1 MRFTKGL
8 IFLFP
13 AAALLG
19 AFSACKKVGLDEA
32 DVAGHSA
39 EYAFPLMNTTL
50 TLKDLMFKVLND
62 TLSGDTIV
70 VNPDNTMTLYYS
82 GDVAE
87 KPATD
92 IFAFFEFPPNAPPIP
107 IPDTI
112 YKYPLTVPDSVYI
125 KRADVL
131 TGELTVIIINKLQE
145 PITGFFSIPQMS
157 KNGQVFK
164 WPFTVQADTNIFS
177 PVLYLDGHNLLSDS
191 NTLQFRY
198 EAYLPNGDRVKL
210 PEPFPG
216 FPAVGLSLQKFTL
229 SYVEGYW
236 GFSEYPLT
244 RDTIDIDINQTS
256 LKGNVKV
263 KDPKVTM
270 TVSNSWGFPTRG
282 VVKYLSFL
290 GKDGNE
296 YKLESTVFNGDSID
310 FEYPSWA
317 AGEVGQTKYTH
328 IVLDGTNSNIADIFN
343 AQPVRL
349 IYEVAGIS
357 NAKRDPTITG
367 FLTNEST
374 IALSMNVE
382 LVLEGSAQDFGAEQT
397 LDLNFGDYTDIDT
410 TKIEEVE
417 FKLVTENTT
426 PIASALQLYFQDENG
441 VAVDSLFRGE
451 PRFIMDAA
459 PVDANGNA
467 TGSKRTETFV
477 QMDIE
482 RFDRVRKAKKIFL
495 QTYFTT
501 ANGGLV
507 PVKLL
512 ATQQATIKM
521 GLKVK
526 TKIF

>member
-1 MRFTKGL
+1 MQHKFWLRL
-8 IFLFP
+8 LFP
-13 AAALLG
+13 AVVLLG
-19 AFSACKKVGLDEA
+19 IYPACKKVGLDDAE
-32 DVAGHSA
+32 VAGHTA
-39 EYAFPLMNTTL
+39 DYAFPLMSTTL
-50 TLKDLMFKVLND
+50 NMQDLIFQVLND

-70 VNPDNTMTLYYS
+70 VNPDNTMTLFYS

-87 KPATD
+87 KPASD
-92 IFAFFEFPPNAPPIP
+92 IFTFFDFPPNAPPIP

-112 YKYPLTVPDSVYI
+112 YEYPLTVPDSVTI
-125 KRADVL
+125 RRADVL
-131 TGELTVIIINKLQE
+131 TGELTVIIINSLSE
-145 PITGFFSIPQMS
+145 PIHGFFSIPQMS
-157 KNGQVFK
+157 KNGEVFK
-164 WPFTVQADTNIFS
+164 WPFTVAADTNIFS
-177 PVLYLDGHNLLSDS
+177 PVLHLDGHTLLSDS

-198 EAYLPNGDRVKL
+198 EAYLPDGTRIKL

-216 FPAVGLSLQKFTL
+216 FPGVGLRLQNFTL

-236 GFSEYPLT
+236 GYSEYPLT

-256 LKGNVKV
+256 LKGNIKV

-270 TVSNSWGFPTRG
+270 VVSNSWGFPTRG

-290 GKDGNE
+290 GKDGTE
-296 YKLESTVFNGDSID
+296 YKLESTVFNNDSID
-310 FEYPSWA
+310 FAYPSWA
-317 AGEVGQTKYTH
+317 AGEVGQTKYTKV
-328 IVLDGTNSNIADIFN
+328 VLDGTNSNIAEIFN

-367 FLTNEST
+367 FLTDKST

-397 LDLNFGDYTDIDT
+397 LNLNFGDYSDIDT
-410 TKIEEVE
+410 AKIEEVE
-417 FKLVTENTT
+417 FKLVTENGT
-426 PIASALQLYFQDENG
+426 PISAALQLYFQDENG
-441 VAVDSLFRGE
+441 VAIDSLFRDK
-451 PRFIMDAA
+451 PQFIMDAA
-459 PVDANGNA
+459 PTDANGNT
-467 TGSKRTETFV
+467 TGSNRTETFV
-477 QMDIE
+477 TMDID
-482 RFDRVRKAKKIFL
+482 RFDRVRRAKQIFL

-501 ANGGLV
+501 ANGGMV

-512 ATQQATIKM
+512 ATQNATVKL